1 MELREL
7 YQEIILDHGKNPRN
21 KGKCIGYSHDAR
33 AHNPL
38 CGDKVHIYL
47 KLDKEKKVL
56 DLSFEG
62 EGCAISLAS
71 ASILTE
77 TLKGKD
83 FFFVKKVTED
93 FLNMVKN
100 KTKITLNSLTE
111 NQVTTITSL
120 SGVQEFPMR
129 VKCATM
135 AWHTFMSA
143 IEKKIS

>member
-1 MELREL
+1 MELKEL

-21 KGKCIGYSHDAR
+21 KGKCTGYSHNAQ

-38 CGDKVHIYL
+38 CGDKVHVFL
-47 KLDKEKKVL
+47 KLDNEKKVM
-56 DLSFEG
+56 DMSFEG

-83 FFFVKKVTED
+83 LSFTKKVSED
-93 FLNMVKN
+93 FINMVKN

-111 NQVTTITSL
+111 DQITTITSL

-135 AWHTFMSA
+135 VWHTFLSA
-143 IEKKIS
+143 LDKKNN